1 MRRALAALAML
12 AAMALPAALAPWPA
26 RAEVVPEVYEQ
37 VWLTPAQALAVAL
50 PGAERVVPRVYTPT
64 PEARQRVE
72 RRLGRKVEEA
82 SWTFHEGLRGAHT
95 TGWALIVEEKGKY
108 HPITFVVGL
117 TPQGAVGEVA
127 VMVYRERRGEAVR
140 RRRFLG
146 QFQGKTAADP
156 LMVNRDIVHLTGA
169 TVSSWSIAAGV
180 KKATVVFE
188 EVVRPQTG
196 GRK

>member
-1 MRRALAALAML
+1 MRRAFALLVILAALAPG
-12 AAMALPAALAPWPA
+12 PAA
-26 RAEVVPEVYEQ
+26 AEVVPEVYEQ

-50 PGAERVVPRVYTPT
+50 PGADRVVPRSFTAAG
-64 PEARQRVE
+64 EAKTRVE
-72 RRLGRKVEEA
+72 RRLGRKVQEDT
-82 SWTFHEGLRGAHT
+82 WTFHQGLKGGQT
-95 TGWALIVEEKGKY
+95 TGWALVIDEKGKY

-117 TPQGAVGEVA
+117 TPAGAVGEVA

-146 QFQGKTAADP
+146 QFRGKTGADP

-180 KKATVVFE
+180 KKAVAIFE
-188 EVVRPQTG
+188 EVVRPRTEH
-196 GRK
+196 RE

>member
-1 MRRALAALAML
+1 MRRALALLAVL
-12 AAMALPAALAPWPA
+12 AALAPGPA
-26 RAEVVPEVYEQ
+26 RAEIVPEVYEQ

-50 PGAERVVPRVYTPT
+50 PGADRVVPRAFTASA
-64 PEARQRVE
+64 EARTKAE
-72 RRLGRKVEEA
+72 RRLGRKLEEGT
-82 SWTFHEGLRGAHT
+82 WTFHQGLKGGQT
-95 TGWALIVEEKGKY
+95 SGWALIIDEKGKY

-117 TPQGAVGEVA
+117 APSGAVGEVA

-146 QFQGKTAADP
+146 QFQGKSAADP

-180 KKATVVFE
+180 KKAAVLFE
-188 EVVRPQTG
+188 EVVAPMEA